1 MKINK
6 ETVRYITAIWLLI
19 GASSCVDLT
28 PEPLSFYA
36 PENTFMDKEGLDALL
51 VTSRKQIKW
60 EWFGDAFNAGY
71 CETPIVYEYAFSDL
85 SVIGSPPVKEIH
97 DLKTQLTPTANACEE

>member
-1 MKINK
+1 MRIIKI
-6 ETVRYITAIWLLI
+6 TVRFITASLLVI
-19 GASSCVDLT
+19 SSTSSCVDLT

-60 EWFGDAFNAGY
+60 EWFGDAFNAGFNGKARFSG
-71 CETPIVYEYAFSDL
+71 IVFEVWID
-85 SVIGSPPVKEIH
+85 VIV
-97 DLKTQLTPTANACEE
+97 QA

>member
-51 VTSRKQIKW
+51 VTHGNR
-60 EWFGDAFNAGY
+60 
-71 CETPIVYEYAFSDL
+71 
-85 SVIGSPPVKEIH
+85 
-97 DLKTQLTPTANACEE
+97 